1 MPLPIVAIIGRPNV
15 GKSTLFNRLL
25 KRRMAVVDDEPGVTR
40 DRNYASTTWNRR
52 EFYLV
57 DTGGFVP
64 ESRIEMERLVKAQA
78 KIAISE
84 ADMVLFLVDAKVGA
98 QNIDLEIA
106 NRLRKIEKKVLLV
119 ANKVDSPKDEA
130 EVSLLNKLGLG
141 EPMPVSSLNG
151 RNIGEL
157 LDLIVQ
163 SLPVENLAEGGK
175 KSVKEEK
182 EVRRIH
188 RKSIK
193 VAVIGRSNVGKS
205 SFVNALLGEE
215 KLIVAESP
223 GTTRDS
229 IDTDIEI
236 DGQAYTLI
244 DTAGLRRKS
253 KIKNGIEYYTSL
265 RTLRGIQRCDVAL
278 VLIEAQVGLVN
289 QDIKIMGQV
298 DDLKKGMVIGVNKW
312 DLIEKNGTTADY
324 YTKRIKREAP
334 FVDHVPLIYISAKTK
349 QRVGT
354 SLNLITQVYNERKK
368 RIDTRKLNEELGKEI
383 KRKPP
388 AAVKGKYI
396 KIYYCTQTDVEPP
409 TFVFFCNYPE
419 LLQKSYLR
427 YLENR
432 IREHFGFRGTSI
444 RIKTKKRE

>member
-1 MPLPIVAIIGRPNV
+1 M
-15 GKSTLFNRLL
+15 
-25 KRRMAVVDDEPGVTR
+25 DDEPGVTR
-40 DRNYASTTWNRR
+40 DRNYASTTWNRK

-64 ESRIEMERLVKAQA
+64 ESRTEMERLVKAQA
-78 KIAISE
+78 EIAISE

-106 NRLRKIEKKVLLV
+106 DRLRKMVKRVLLV
-119 ANKVDSPKDEA
+119 ANKVDQQKE
-130 EVSLLNKLGLG
+130 EVDIHPLNKLGLG
-141 EPMPVSSLNG
+141 EPIPVSGLNG

-157 LDLIVQ
+157 LDLIAQ
-163 SLPVENLAEGGK
+163 SLPEE
-175 KSVKEEK
+175 SVSEEK
-182 EVRRIH
+182 

-193 VAVIGRSNVGKS
+193 VAVVGRPNVGKS

-229 IDTDIEI
+229 IDTEIEI
-236 DGQAYTLI
+236 DGQTYTLI

-253 KIKNGIEYYTSL
+253 KIKDGIEYFTSL
-265 RTLRGIQRCDVAL
+265 RTLRSVERCDVAL
-278 VLIEAQVGLVN
+278 VLIEAQLGLVN
-289 QDIKIMGQV
+289 QDIKIMGEV
-298 DDLKKGMVIGVNKW
+298 DDLKKGMVIGLNKW

-324 YTKRIKREAP
+324 YTKRIRREVP
-334 FVDHVPLIYISAKTK
+334 FVEYVPLIFISAKTK

-368 RIDTRKLNEELGKEI
+368 RVDTSLLNENLEREI

-396 KIYYCTQTDVEPP
+396 KIYYCTQTGTEPP

-432 IREHFGFRGTSI
+432 IREHFGFMGTPI
-444 RIKTKKRE
+444 RMKIKRRE

>member
-1 MPLPIVAIIGRPNV
+1 M
-15 GKSTLFNRLL
+15 
-25 KRRMAVVDDEPGVTR
+25 DDKPGVTR
-40 DRNYASTTWNRR
+40 DRNYAFTTWNRK

-78 KIAISE
+78 EIAISE
-84 ADMVLFLVDAKVGA
+84 ADLVLFLVDVKVGA

-106 NRLRKIEKKVLLV
+106 NRLRKMEKKVLLV
-119 ANKVDSPKDEA
+119 ANKVDHQKDEA
-130 EVSLLNKLGLG
+130 DVHPLNKLGLG
-141 EPMPVSSLNG
+141 EPMPVSGLNG

-157 LDLIVQ
+157 LDLISQ
-163 SLPVENLAEGGK
+163 SLLEE
-175 KSVKEEK
+175 SVREEIKE
-182 EVRRIH
+182 
-188 RKSIK
+188 SIR
-193 VAVIGRSNVGKS
+193 VAVIGRPNVGKS
-205 SFVNALLGEE
+205 SFVNALLGQE
-215 KLIVAESP
+215 KLIVAETP

-229 IDTDIEI
+229 IDTEIEI
-236 DGQAYTLI
+236 HNQNYTLI

-265 RTLRGIQRCDVAL
+265 RTLRSIQRCDVAL

-289 QDIKIMGQV
+289 QDVKIIAEV
-298 DDLKKGMVIGVNKW
+298 NDLKKGMVIGVNKW

-324 YTKRIKREAP
+324 YTKRIRREMP
-334 FVDHVPLIYISAKTK
+334 FVDHVPLIYVSAKTK
-349 QRVGT
+349 QRVGA
-354 SLNLITQVYNERKK
+354 SLNLISQVYNERKK
-368 RIDTRKLNEELGKEI
+368 RIDTRELNEELGKDI

-396 KIYYCTQTDVEPP
+396 KIYYFTQTDIEPP
-409 TFVFFCNYPE
+409 TFVFFSNYPE

-432 IREHFGFRGTSI
+432 IREHFGFMGTPI
-444 RIKTKKRE
+444 RIKIKKRQ

>member
-25 KRRMAVVDDEPGVTR
+25 KRRMAVVDDKPGVTR
-40 DRNYASTTWNRR
+40 DRNYASTAWNKK

-64 ESRIEMERLVKAQA
+64 KSRTEMERLVKAQA
-78 KIAISE
+78 EIAISQ
-84 ADMVLFLVDAKVGA
+84 ADMILFLVDAKVGA

-106 NRLRKIEKKVLLV
+106 NSLRKMDKRVLLV
-119 ANKVDSPKDEA
+119 ANKADNQKDEA
-130 EVSLLNKLGLG
+130 DIHLLNKLGLG
-141 EPMPVSSLNG
+141 EPIPVSALNG
-151 RNIGEL
+151 INIGEL
-157 LDLIVQ
+157 LDLVAQ
-163 SLPVENLAEGGK
+163 SLPEE
-175 KSVKEEK
+175 SVKEEK
-182 EVRRIH
+182 KE
-188 RKSIK
+188 SIK
-193 VAVIGRSNVGKS
+193 VAVIGRPNVGKS

-215 KLIVAESP
+215 KLIVAETP

-229 IDTDIEI
+229 IDTDIEV
-236 DGQAYTLI
+236 DGQVYTLI

-253 KIKNGIEYYTSL
+253 KVTNGIEYYTSL
-265 RTLRGIQRCDVAL
+265 RTLRSIQRCDIAL

-289 QDIKIMGQV
+289 QDIKIV
-298 DDLKKGMVIGVNKW
+298 SEVFDLKKGMVIGVNKW
-312 DLIEKNGTTADY
+312 DLLEKDDKTADH
-324 YTKRIKREAP
+324 YTKRIRREAP
-334 FVDHVPLIYISAKTK
+334 FLDHVPLIYISAKTK

-354 SLNLITQVYNERKK
+354 TLNLITQVYNERKK
-368 RIDTRKLNEELGKEI
+368 RIDTRRLNEELGKEI

-432 IREHFGFRGTSI
+432 IREHFGFMGTPI
-444 RIKTKKRE
+444 RMKIKRRE

>member
-1 MPLPIVAIIGRPNV
+1 MTLPIVAIIGRPNV

-25 KRRMAVVDDEPGVTR
+25 KRRMAVVDNEPGVTR
-40 DRNYASTTWNRR
+40 DRNYASTSWNRK

-64 ESRIEMERLVKAQA
+64 QSRTEMERLVKAQA
-78 KIAISE
+78 EIAISE
-84 ADMVLFLVDAKVGA
+84 ADMVLFLVDGKVGA

-106 NRLRKIEKKVLLV
+106 NRLRKMEKKVSLV
-119 ANKVDSPKDEA
+119 ANKVDRQKDEA
-130 EVSLLNKLGLG
+130 DIHLLNKLGLG
-141 EPMPVSSLNG
+141 EPMPVSALNG
-151 RNIGEL
+151 INIGEL
-157 LDLIVQ
+157 LDLIAQ
-163 SLPVENLAEGGK
+163 SLPEE
-175 KSVKEEK
+175 SVKEEK
-182 EVRRIH
+182 EET
-188 RKSIK
+188 IK
-193 VAVIGRSNVGKS
+193 VSVIGRPNVGKS

-215 KLIVAESP
+215 KLIVAEAP

-229 IDTDIEI
+229 IDTNIEI

-265 RTLRGIQRCDVAL
+265 RTLRSIQRCDVAL
-278 VLIEAQVGLVN
+278 VLIEAQAGLVN

-298 DDLKKGMVIGVNKW
+298 GDLKKGMVIGVNKW
-312 DLIEKNGTTADY
+312 DLLEKDDKTADY
-324 YTKRIKREAP
+324 YTKRIKREVP
-334 FVDHVPLIYISAKTK
+334 FVDYVPLIFVSAKTK

-383 KRKPP
+383 ERKPP

-396 KIYYCTQTDVEPP
+396 KIYYCTQAGIEPP

-432 IREHFGFRGTSI
+432 IREHFGFAGVPI
-444 RIKTKKRE
+444 RIKIKKRE

>member
-1 MPLPIVAIIGRPNV
+1 MNLPIVAIIGRPNV

-25 KRRMAVVDDEPGVTR
+25 KKRVAVVDDEPGVTR
-40 DRNYASTTWNRR
+40 DRNYASTTWNRK

-64 ESRIEMERLVKAQA
+64 ESKTEMERLVKAQA
-78 KIAISE
+78 EIAISE
-84 ADMVLFLVDAKVGA
+84 ADMVLFMVDGKVGA

-106 NRLRKIEKKVLLV
+106 NRLRKMEKKVLLV
-119 ANKVDSPKDEA
+119 ANKVDNPKEEA
-130 EVSLLNKLGLG
+130 DIFLLNKLGLG
-141 EPMPVSSLNG
+141 EPIPVSALNG
-151 RNIGEL
+151 INIGEL
-157 LDLIVQ
+157 LDLIAQ
-163 SLPVENLAEGGK
+163 YLPEESGRE
-175 KSVKEEK
+175 EEK
-182 EVRRIH
+182 E
-188 RKSIK
+188 SIK
-193 VAVIGRSNVGKS
+193 VAVIGRPNVGKS

-215 KLIVAESP
+215 KLIVAETP

-253 KIKNGIEYYTSL
+253 KIENGMEYYTSL
-265 RTLRGIQRCDVAL
+265 RTLRSIQRCDVAL
-278 VLIEAQVGLVN
+278 VLIEAPQGMVN
-289 QDIKIMGQV
+289 QDVKIMSEV
-298 DDLKKGMVIGVNKW
+298 DDLKKGIVIGVNKW
-312 DLIEKNGTTADY
+312 DLIEKDNKTVDY
-324 YTKRIKREAP
+324 YTKRIRKEAP
-334 FVDHVPLIYISAKTK
+334 FIDHVPLIYISAKTQ
-349 QRVGT
+349 QRVRT
-354 SLNLITQVYNERKK
+354 TLNLIAQVYNERRK
-368 RIDTRKLNEELGKEI
+368 RIDTSKLNELLGKEI

-388 AAVKGKYI
+388 ASVKGRYV

-432 IREHFGFRGTSI
+432 IREHFGFIGTPI
-444 RIKTKKRE
+444 RIKIKRRE

>member
-1 MPLPIVAIIGRPNV
+1 M
-15 GKSTLFNRLL
+15 
-25 KRRMAVVDDEPGVTR
+25 VDGSPGVTR
-40 DRNYASTTWNRR
+40 DRNYASTAWNRK

-64 ESRIEMERLVKAQA
+64 ESRTEMERLVKAQA
-78 KIAISE
+78 EIAISE

-106 NRLRKIEKKVLLV
+106 NRLRKMEKRVVLV

-157 LDLIVQ
+157 LDLIAQ

-175 KSVKEEK
+175 ESVKEEK
-182 EVRRIH
+182 EE
-188 RKSIK
+188 SIK
-193 VAVIGRSNVGKS
+193 VAVIGRPNVGKS

-236 DGQAYTLI
+236 DGQVYTLI

-253 KIKNGIEYYTSL
+253 KIKDGIEYYTSL
-265 RTLRGIQRCDVAL
+265 RTLRSIQRCDVAL
-278 VLIEAQVGLVN
+278 ILIEAQVGLVN
-289 QDIKIMGQV
+289 QDLKIMSEV
-298 DDLKKGMVIGVNKW
+298 DELKKGMVIGVNKW

-324 YTKRIKREAP
+324 YTKRIRREAR
-334 FVDHVPLIYISAKTK
+334 FVDHVPLIYISARTK

-354 SLNLITQVYNERKK
+354 SLNLIAQVYNERKK
-368 RIDTRKLNEELGKEI
+368 RIDTGKLNEELGKEI

-432 IREHFGFRGTSI
+432 IREHFGFMGAPI
-444 RIKTKKRE
+444 RIKIKKRE

>member
-1 MPLPIVAIIGRPNV
+1 
-15 GKSTLFNRLL
+15 
-25 KRRMAVVDDEPGVTR
+25 VDDKPGVTR
-40 DRNYASTTWNRR
+40 DRNYASTTWNRK

-78 KIAISE
+78 EIAISE
-84 ADMVLFLVDAKVGA
+84 ADLVLFLVDVKVGA

-106 NRLRKIEKKVLLV
+106 NRLRKMEKKVLLV
-119 ANKVDSPKDEA
+119 ANKVDHQKDEA
-130 EVSLLNKLGLG
+130 DIHPLNKLGLG
-141 EPMPVSSLNG
+141 EPMPVSGLNG

-157 LDLIVQ
+157 LDLISQ
-163 SLPVENLAEGGK
+163 SLLEESVREGI
-175 KSVKEEK
+175 KE
-182 EVRRIH
+182 
-188 RKSIK
+188 SIR
-193 VAVIGRSNVGKS
+193 VAVIGRPNVGKS
-205 SFVNALLGEE
+205 SFVNALLGQE
-215 KLIVAESP
+215 KLIVAETP

-229 IDTDIEI
+229 IDTEIEI
-236 DGQAYTLI
+236 HNQNYTLI

-265 RTLRGIQRCDVAL
+265 RTLRSIQRCDVAL

-289 QDIKIMGQV
+289 QDVKIIAEV
-298 DDLKKGMVIGVNKW
+298 NDLKKGMVIGVNKW

-324 YTKRIKREAP
+324 YTKRIRREMP
-334 FVDHVPLIYISAKTK
+334 FVDHVPLIYVSAKTK
-349 QRVGT
+349 QRVGA
-354 SLNLITQVYNERKK
+354 SLNLISQVYNERKK
-368 RIDTRKLNEELGKEI
+368 RIDTRELNEELGKDI

-396 KIYYCTQTDVEPP
+396 KIYYFTQTDIEPP
-409 TFVFFCNYPE
+409 TFVFFSNYPE

-432 IREHFGFRGTSI
+432 IREHFGFMGTPI
-444 RIKTKKRE
+444 RIKIKKRQ